1 LVAAFIT
8 SYFPEVGGAEVSL
21 RQVTERL
28 SPDFEFLIVTARNRA
43 GRARHEPT
51 SGGTLWRL
59 GLGTPIDKWLLP
71 ALLAPV
77 ADRLARARAEGRRAL
92 LWGVD
97 ITQASLAAA
106 LFHRLDGRAPFL
118 LTIQYGGGPERVA
131 RGRAG
136 GIRWA
141 FRTMLSTADAVTA
154 ISTPLVDLARRHGY
168 RGPATVIPNGV
179 DPTVFRPAIRDTR
192 PPHPV
197 VISVSRLVRKNGI
210 DVLLEAAGAVLREH
224 PEAEF
229 RILGDGPERIRLT
242 RLADSLGIRRSVHF
256 LGNVPHSE
264 IPGHLRE
271 SSLFVR
277 PSRTE
282 GMGNAFVEAMAS
294 GLPVVGAQAV
304 AATGV
309 FEDGVTG
316 LACAVENPLDL
327 ASKIRALIVDPALA
341 DRLARQ
347 GEAWARQHYDLDS
360 TCRRYADVMRQMLG
374 C

>member
-1 LVAAFIT
+1 
-8 SYFPEVGGAEVSL
+8 
-21 RQVTERL
+21 
-28 SPDFEFLIVTARNRA
+28 
-43 GRARHEPT
+43 
-51 SGGTLWRL
+51 
-59 GLGTPIDKWLLP
+59 
-71 ALLAPV
+71 
-77 ADRLARARAEGRRAL
+77 
-92 LWGVD
+92 
-97 ITQASLAAA
+97 
-106 LFHRLDGRAPFL
+106 
-118 LTIQYGGGPERVA
+118 
-131 RGRAG
+131 
-136 GIRWA
+136 
-141 FRTMLSTADAVTA
+141 MLSTADAVTA